1 MVSFEGKLGKGQF
14 GLVFRILINSN
25 PIGLL
30 HNIVAG
36 FSIKSSRGSIING
49 TMSACLPLSDENR
62 TKPN

>member
-1 MVSFEGKLGKGQF
+1 MVSFEGKLGKSQF
-14 GLVFRILINSN
+14 GLVFIFINSN
-25 PIGLL
+25 LIGLL